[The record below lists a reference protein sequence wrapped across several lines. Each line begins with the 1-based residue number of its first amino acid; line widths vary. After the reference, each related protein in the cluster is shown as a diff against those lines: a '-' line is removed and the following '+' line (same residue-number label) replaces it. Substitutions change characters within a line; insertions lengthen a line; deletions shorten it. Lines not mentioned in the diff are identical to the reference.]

1 MPGKALALSLLLST
15 TALAQTREAPP
26 AAPASHPRRPSVAV
40 MDFDYGTLQTHWWG
54 EYDIGKGVAIQVVDL
69 LVDDGSLRV
78 VERGKLDTV
87 LAEQDLAASDR
98 ASPDAAKLA
107 KIGKVLG
114 VRYILAG
121 SITKFATSDKKYGG
135 GVAGAVAKGV
145 LGPVGGLTLHKAKQ
159 EVALT
164 ARLIDTTT
172 GEIVLSAQGE
182 GVAKKGGGVGIE
194 AGYGGTGGAAA
205 GTSSQLAEVRELGM
219 SEAQSLAATEL
230 ARAIVAQADKLS
242 AEAPQPEP
250 TPTPTPPPAKAAL
263 ARKAAPAKVQAAARP
278 PSP

>member
-1 MPGKALALSLLLST
+1 MPGMAILLSLLLS
-15 TALAQTREAPP
+15 APADAQTPAPH
-26 AAPASHPRRPSVAV
+26 SRRPSVAV

-87 LAEQDLAASDR
+87 LAEQDFAAGDR

-135 GVAGAVAKGV
+135 GMAGTVAKGV
-145 LGPVGGLTLHKAKQ
+145 LGPVGGLTFRKAKQ
-159 EVALT
+159 EVTLT
-164 ARLIDTTT
+164 GRLIDATT
-172 GEIVLSAQGE
+172 GEIVVSAQGE
-182 GVAKKGGGVGIE
+182 GVAKKGGGVGME
-194 AGYGGTGGAAA
+194 AGYGGTAGAV
-205 GTSSQLAEVRELGM
+205 GTTSEPAEVRALGM
-219 SEAQSLAATEL
+219 SEAQLLAATEL
-230 ARAIVAQADKLS
+230 ARAIVAQAGKLS
-242 AEAPQPEP
+242 AETPEPEP
-250 TPTPTPPPAKAAL
+250 TPTPPPPPAQ
-263 ARKAAPAKVQAAARP
+263 AAPAKKTPPPKAPAAARP
-278 PSP
+278 PKPSP